1 MATLQVYILDKD
13 ASAGEWVRNHLRE
26 IGIDA
31 HWVNSAS
38 SLLAQSE
45 IEPPTVCMVGLRPPV
60 SQALNLIAGL
70 TQEPRFAQTSFI
82 LMGPIQYK
90 RNAFESGADDYLI
103 TPPDLIEM
111 RKRVRLYLDRAE
123 LQSRVMAEV
132 RITQEFEAI
141 GEGSYPPPAPRP
153 LAFGAKDSYQE
164 SITLLEHAATLSQE
178 RDLLGSI
185 LSHVNDGIAF
195 ITCEGVLLYANLA
208 WEQIN
213 GWENKVPVGSTV
225 TWPPITDITPVNKD
239 IEAAIRRGDGW
250 RGEVRCTQNDGRR
263 LDVELAIMSAH
274 DANGGLMGFVVV
286 QRDVAQRK
294 ALEDLKVRF
303 LTDAGVEMRTPVTN
317 IKMRQYLLR
326 QAPPEQR
333 PMHLQAL
340 ERETERL
347 STLVEGMLELA
358 RMDSG
363 LIHMNREK
371 TDLNRHVAD
380 VVVRYGEPASEKGVT
395 VALSRDDALPPSL
408 VDAGYMVRAVGVLMD
423 NAIQYTP
430 AGGHIDVRLNR
441 ETWTGGDFA
450 IIQVKDTGIGI
461 EADDLPRVFDR
472 FFRTARVRDS
482 AIRGL
487 GLNLS
492 IAREIV
498 SRHDGDI
505 TVESCPNQGSIFTI
519 WLPLN
524 NS

>member
-31 HWVNSAS
+31 HWLNSAS

-60 SQALNLIAGL
+60 SQALSLIASL

-82 LMGPIQYK
+82 LMGPLQYK
-90 RNAFESGADDYLI
+90 RNAFKSGADDYLI
-103 TPPDLIEM
+103 TPPDTIEM
-111 RKRVRLYLDRAE
+111 RKRVRLYLDRAD
-123 LQSRVMAEV
+123 LQARVMAEV
-132 RITQEFEAI
+132 RIGQEFEAM
-141 GEGSYPPPAPRP
+141 GARYSTSPAPRP
-153 LAFGAKDSYQE
+153 LAFGAENSYQE
-164 SITLLEHAATLSQE
+164 SVTLLEHAATLSQE
-178 RDLLGSI
+178 RDLLGTI

-195 ITCEGVLLYANLA
+195 ITCEGVMAYANLA

-213 GWENKVPVGSTV
+213 GWETNVPVGSTV
-225 TWPPITDITPVNKD
+225 IWPPVTDITPVNKE
-239 IEAAIRRGDGW
+239 IEAAINRGSPW
-250 RGEVRCTQNDGRR
+250 RGEVRCTQCDGQR
-263 LDVELAIMSAH
+263 LDVELSIMPAQ
-274 DANGGLMGFVVV
+274 DANGSLIGFVVV

-371 TDLNRHVAD
+371 TDLNRLVAD
-380 VVVRYGEPASEKGVT
+380 VVVRYSEPSNEKGVT
-395 VALSRDDALPPSL
+395 VALSRDDALPL
-408 VDAGYMVRAVGVLMD
+408 TVVDASYMVRAVGVLVD

-430 AGGHIDVRLNR
+430 SGGHIDVRLNR

-461 EADDLPRVFDR
+461 EPEDLPHIFDR
-472 FFRTARVRDS
+472 FFRTTRVRDS
-482 AIRGL
+482 VIRGL
-487 GLNLS
+487 GLNLRLPAKLS
-492 IAREIV
+492 AAMTVI
-498 SRHDGDI
+498 SRSKAVPTRAASSPSGCH
-505 TVESCPNQGSIFTI
+505 
-519 WLPLN
+519 
-524 NS
+524 